1 MKFKRGFHLDRTFID
16 SVRISLPC
24 YLVTLCSSLISMS
37 ISAQLPLPVTATLP
51 DRVFFVPVAT
61 HPSLICRLLPLWRH
75 AACFQRAEGAVD
87 RFVPRRD
94 KWLHI
99 GFNNAFHKSNWAP
112 ECICKTF
119 WNTLWLLTKTVNLQ
133 LSCIIKQWSESGG
146 CIFEVSIFKWDEI
159 LKILKAEHYLTKCT
173 LQTNFQVS

>member
-1 MKFKRGFHLDRTFID
+1 MFRTSIIQFDQNPEIQEGFHLDRTLID

-94 KWLHI
+94 KRLHI
-99 GFNNAFHKSNWAP
+99 GFNNVFCKYDWATKS
-112 ECICKTF
+112 ICKTF
-119 WNTLWLLTKTVNLQ
+119 GNTLWLLTKTVNLQ
-133 LSCIIKQWSESGG
+133 LSCIIKQWPEGEGSQLEFLRFPYSN
-146 CIFEVSIFKWDEI
+146 ENK
-159 LKILKAEHYLTKCT
+159 Y
-173 LQTNFQVS
+173 